1 MIRIGCETLGAGMR
15 YSEYLKQAERL
26 EKSIAEYRDREVKTE
41 TGKGPWF
48 VRLFPGLRSTT
59 IAVASRKR
67 AALAQERYR
76 LQRAAF
82 ADPAFLWN
90 AGAVNAF
97 RRTVPSSH
105 DAIALL
111 RDAADA
117 ALNSEL

>member
-1 MIRIGCETLGAGMR
+1 MR
-15 YSEYLKQAERL
+15 YSEYLKKAERL
-26 EKSIAEYRDREVKTE
+26 EKSIAAYWDREMKTE

-48 VRLFPGLRSTT
+48 VRIFPGLRSTT

-67 AALAQERYR
+67 GVLAGERHR
-76 LQRAAF
+76 LQRDYF

-105 DAIALL
+105 DAIELL
-111 RDAADA
+111 RNAANS
-117 ALNSEL
+117 ALDSEH

>member
-1 MIRIGCETLGAGMR
+1 MR
-15 YSEYLKQAERL
+15 YSEYLKQAQRL
-26 EKSIAEYRDREVKTE
+26 EKAIAEYRDREMKTE

-67 AALAQERYR
+67 SALAQERYR
-76 LQRAAF
+76 LQRAMF
-82 ADPAFLWN
+82 ADPAFVWN

-105 DAIALL
+105 DAIVRL